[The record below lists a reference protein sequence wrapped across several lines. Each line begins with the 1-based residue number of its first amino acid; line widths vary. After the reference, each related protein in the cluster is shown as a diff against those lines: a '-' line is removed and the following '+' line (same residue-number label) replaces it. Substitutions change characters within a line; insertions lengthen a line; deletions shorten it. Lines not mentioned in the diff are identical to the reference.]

1 MVTIENILNYFN
13 NVMKDLRVV
22 TICKTPDKYIIHTES
37 KTRDD
42 SMDGVYATQRG
53 ELKVSEYPY
62 MAKPEEYK
70 KALKNV
76 VYRKK

>member
-1 MVTIENILNYFN
+1 MVTVDGIIKYFN

-22 TICKTPDKYIIHTES
+22 TICIAPDKYIITTES
-37 KTRDD
+37 KTRND
-42 SMDGVYATQRG
+42 SVDGVYFTSKTV
-53 ELKVSEYPY
+53 LKIQEYPY
-62 MAKPEEYK
+62 MAKRAEYK